1 MQRRLV
7 LIGLLTA
14 SLAAQAALPQR
25 NLLVQWRVVSSQSGQ
40 QGSGGLRQGSV
51 VVDSRR
57 GVSGSASV
65 GWSTLRS
72 QGTQDADGHLLVL
85 NGARASLN
93 LSQAQPLTVW
103 QWAVHVEPSPQGS
116 GASRPTSRPHHPSYR
131 HDTGTGPAPAMS
143 LWSDTVWVERGQGV
157 RVRPRWSGGRALVE
171 LELEADMASSPA
183 DASERTAVSTTLGLP
198 LGEWATVA
206 RTGAQQQGQRAGAWS
221 SSTEHSEAQS
231 ELQIRISLP

>member
-40 QGSGGLRQGSV
+40 QGSGGLRQGEV

-65 GWSTLRS
+65 GWSTTRS
-72 QGTQDADGHLLVL
+72 RGTQDADGQLLVL

-103 QWAVHVEPSPQGS
+103 QWAVHLAPSPHPHSPRHQH
-116 GASRPTSRPHHPSYR
+116 GADP
-131 HDTGTGPAPAMS
+131 GPAPAMS

-171 LELEADMASSPA
+171 LELEADMASSPS
-183 DASERTAVSTTLGLP
+183 DASERTSVST
-198 LGEWATVA
+198 
-206 RTGAQQQGQRAGAWS
+206 
-221 SSTEHSEAQS
+221 
-231 ELQIRISLP
+231 

>member
-1 MQRRLV
+1 MQRRLL
-7 LIGLLTA
+7 LIGLLSA
-14 SLAAQAALPQR
+14 SLAVQAALPQR

-40 QGSGGLRQGSV
+40 QGSGGLRQGEV

-65 GWSTLRS
+65 GWSTTRS
-72 QGTQDADGHLLVL
+72 RGTQDADGQLLVL

-103 QWAVHVEPSPQGS
+103 QWAVHLAPSSHPHS
-116 GASRPTSRPHHPSYR
+116 PRHPHGADP
-131 HDTGTGPAPAMS
+131 GPAPAMS

-171 LELEADMASSPA
+171 LELEADMASSPS
-183 DASERTAVSTTLGLP
+183 DASERTSVSTTLGLP
-198 LGEWATVA
+198 VGEWATVA
-206 RTGAQQQGQRAGAWS
+206 RTGAQQQGQRSGAWS
-221 SSTEHSEAQS
+221 SGTEHSEAQS

>member
-1 MQRRLV
+1 MHRRFL

-14 SLAAQAALPQR
+14 ALTAQAALPQR

-40 QGSGGLRQGSV
+40 QGSGGLRQGEV

-65 GWSTLRS
+65 GWSTTRS
-72 QGTQDADGHLLVL
+72 QGTQDADGQLLVL

-93 LSQAQPLTVW
+93 LSQTQPLTVW
-103 QWAVHVEPSPQGS
+103 QWAVHLAPSPQGS
-116 GASRPTSRPHHPSYR
+116 GASRPTSHPHHPPRR
-131 HDTGTGPAPAMS
+131 HDSDPGPALS

-157 RVRPRWSGGRALVE
+157 RVRPRWSGGRTLVE
-171 LELEADMASSPA
+171 LELEADLATSPS
-183 DASERTAVSTTLGLP
+183 DTSERTSVSTTLGLP
-198 LGEWATVA
+198 LGEWSTVA
-206 RTGAQQQGQRAGAWS
+206 RTGAQQQGQRSGAWH
-221 SSTEHSEAQS
+221 SSTAHSEAQS